1 MAGRSGNGEGE
12 TLREAIAERVRE
24 EDLET
29 GRDELRANVL
39 GCWID
44 AVTLDQ
50 TVEIVERAIASR
62 RQCQHVA
69 INAAKLVRF
78 QHDEELRRV
87 IRGCQLVTADGQAVV
102 WAGRVLGQPLPARV
116 TGIDL
121 MHAVLERAGERG
133 YGVYVLGARA
143 EVLERAVGTLRKRH
157 PNLRLVGA
165 RHGYFQPDE
174 EAAVVEGI
182 RESVPDVLFVALETP
197 AKELFLARHR
207 DRLQVPF
214 VMGVGGAVDILGGV
228 RRRAPRWLQRFGL
241 EWAYRLAQDPRRLA
255 GRYVVGNTRFT
266 WLVMREFFRQ
276 RLGR

>member
-1 MAGRSGNGEGE
+1 
-12 TLREAIAERVRE
+12 
-24 EDLET
+24 
-29 GRDELRANVL
+29 
-39 GCWID
+39 
-44 AVTLDQ
+44 
-50 TVEIVERAIASR
+50 
-62 RQCQHVA
+62 
-69 INAAKLVRF
+69 VRF
-78 QHDEELRRV
+78 QHDEELWRV

-102 WAGRVLGQPLPARV
+102 WAGRVLGQPLPERV

-121 MHAVLERAGERG
+121 MHAVLQRASERG
-133 YGVYVLGARA
+133 HGVYVLGARA
-143 EVLERAVGTLRKRH
+143 EVLERAVGTLRARY

-182 RESVPDVLFVALETP
+182 RESAPDVLFVALETP

-207 DRLQVPF
+207 DRFEVPF

-228 RRRAPRWLQRFGL
+228 RRRAPRWLQRLGL

-266 WLVMREFFRQ
+266 WLVVREFFRQ
-276 RLGR
+276 RVGR

>member
-1 MAGRSGNGEGE
+1 
-12 TLREAIAERVRE
+12 
-24 EDLET
+24 
-29 GRDELRANVL
+29 
-39 GCWID
+39 
-44 AVTLDQ
+44 
-50 TVEIVERAIASR
+50 
-62 RQCQHVA
+62 
-69 INAAKLVRF
+69 VRF
-78 QHDEELRRV
+78 QHDEELWRV
-87 IRGCQLVTADGQAVV
+87 IHGCQLVTADGQAVV
-102 WAGRVLGQPLPARV
+102 WAGRVLGQPLPERV

-121 MHAVLERAGERG
+121 MHAVLQRASERG

-143 EVLERAVGTLRKRH
+143 EVLERAVGTLRARY
-157 PNLRLVGA
+157 PNLWLVGA

-174 EAAVVEGI
+174 EVAVVEGI
-182 RESVPDVLFVALETP
+182 RESAPDVLFVALETP

-228 RRRAPRWLQRFGL
+228 RRRAPRWLQRLGL

-266 WLVMREFFRQ
+266 WLVVREFFRP

>member
-1 MAGRSGNGEGE
+1 
-12 TLREAIAERVRE
+12 
-24 EDLET
+24 
-29 GRDELRANVL
+29 
-39 GCWID
+39 
-44 AVTLDQ
+44 VTLDQ
-50 TVEIVERAIASR
+50 AVEIVERAIASR
-62 RQCQHVA
+62 CPCQHVA

-102 WAGRVLGQPLPARV
+102 WAGRVLGQPLPERV

-121 MHAVLERAGERG
+121 MHAVLERASERG
-133 YGVYVLGARA
+133 FGVYVLGARA
-143 EVLERAVGTLRKRH
+143 EVLERALGTLRERF
-157 PNLRLVGA
+157 PSLRLVGA
-165 RHGYFQPDE
+165 RHGYFQADE

-182 RESVPDVLFVALETP
+182 RDAQPDVLFVALETP

-228 RRRAPRWLQRFGL
+228 RRRAPCWLQRLGL

-266 WLVMREFFRQ
+266 WLVVREFFR
-276 RLGR
+276 RKLGR